1 LPSLN
6 FEKLQEIKLL
16 QAHNLKT
23 VLVFKAYV
31 FQKQNLAQ
39 EIEKQKAFKNV

>member
-1 LPSLN
+1 LR
-6 FEKLQEIKLL
+6 EAQEIKLL
-16 QAHNLKT
+16 QARNIKNSASLK
-23 VLVFKAYV
+23 VYV